1 MLECRI
7 CGCKFDVKDVDR
19 SHCNCGFN
27 CGGINAP
34 CPNCGFDVLI
44 PKKLRKNEANEKSI
58 VLSKIKNIIR

>member
-7 CGCKFDVKDVDR
+7 CGCKFNLEDVDR

-34 CPNCGFDVLI
+34 CPKCGFDVLI
-44 PKKLRKNEANEKSI
+44 PRELRKNDVNQKSMI
-58 VLSKIKNIIR
+58 SKLKKMF

>member
-7 CGCKFDVKDVDR
+7 CGHKFELEEADR

-44 PKKLRKNEANEKSI
+44 PKELRKNDSKS
-58 VLSKIKNIIR
+58 VMSRIRSML

>member
-19 SHCNCGFN
+19 SHCDRGFN

-44 PKKLRKNEANEKSI
+44 PKKFRENEANEKSI